1 VTTRKPAA
9 KKPAARKPAAKKAAP
24 RKAAAKKTVKK
35 TVKKAAPKR
44 KVAAKKAA
52 PKKKAA
58 AKKAAPK
65 KKAAAKKAA
74 PKKKA
79 KQGPA
84 VHTVPHDKG
93 WANKRAGASKASK
106 VFSTKTAAQRAGR
119 ETAMREKVEHIIH
132 TASGKMGERNSYGN
146 DPRGRG

>member
-1 VTTRKPAA
+1 MTTRKPAA
-9 KKPAARKPAAKKAAP
+9 RKPVKKAVKKAVKKVKAAPKKVAAKKPAAKKAVK
-24 RKAAAKKTVKK
+24 RTV
-35 TVKKAAPKR
+35 
-44 KVAAKKAA
+44 KKAA

-58 AKKAAPK
+58 AKKTV
-65 KKAAAKKAA
+65 KKAVKKAA
-74 PKKKA
+74 PRKKA

-93 WANKRAGASKASK
+93 WANKRAGASKVSR
-106 VFSTKTAAQRAGR
+106 VFSTKTAAQKAGR

-132 TASGKMGERNSYGN
+132 NASGKMGERNSYGN